1 MKNIKNN
8 KNNPQDLPSDPQWEE
23 EWESDEFM
31 QELQHCSLGREELLQ
46 LIQQHMEGGTKE

>member
-31 QELQHCSLGREELLQ
+31 QELQGLWDEQDSG
-46 LIQQHMEGGTKE
+46 